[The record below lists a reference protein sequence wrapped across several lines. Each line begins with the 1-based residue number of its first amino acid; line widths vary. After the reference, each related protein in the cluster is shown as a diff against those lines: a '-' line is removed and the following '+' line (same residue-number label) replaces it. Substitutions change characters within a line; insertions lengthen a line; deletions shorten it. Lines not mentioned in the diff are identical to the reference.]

1 MTSLLKLSMGQMNCV
16 ISTKVQGVQSTPL
29 MRPGLQTLTYA
40 FFTPVIRQPSISPS
54 NPDCLLDFFIWMHKF

>member
-16 ISTKVQGVQSTPL
+16 ILTKVQGVQSTPL

-40 FFTPVIRQPSISPS
+40 FFIPVIRQLTLNITFTPR
-54 NPDCLLDFFIWMHKF
+54 LFIGFLYMDA